1 MQKIEILLSGL
12 EEERC
17 VALIERLADEAISQ
31 FEVSKIQSYR
41 GKPPIKKGNGEL
53 LVPEFMKAKCWQ
65 PDKKRSLFARK
76 EG

>member
-17 VALIERLADEAISQ
+17 AALIERLADEAISQ

-65 PDKKRSLFARK
+65 PAKKRPLFGRK